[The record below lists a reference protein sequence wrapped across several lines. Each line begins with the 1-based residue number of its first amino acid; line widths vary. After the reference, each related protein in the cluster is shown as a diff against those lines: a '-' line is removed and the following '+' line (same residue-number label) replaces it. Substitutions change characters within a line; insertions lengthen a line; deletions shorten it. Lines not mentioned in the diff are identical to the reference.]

1 MMSVIPT
8 GDFYKVGGGQ
18 LTEVVVNVDRRGR
31 ILIPAAIRK
40 KLNIRNAVKIIV
52 EEDKLILRPMEDPLK
67 QVEELVIKGT
77 SDVEQEIRRLRKA
90 AEERLLKED

>member
-1 MMSVIPT
+1 M
-8 GDFYKVGGGQ
+8 
-18 LTEVVVNVDRRGR
+18 EVVVNVDRRGR

-67 QVEELVIKGT
+67 QIEELVIKGT
-77 SDVEQEIRRLRKA
+77 SDVELEIQGLRKV

>member
-1 MMSVIPT
+1 M
-8 GDFYKVGGGQ
+8 
-18 LTEVVVNVDRRGR
+18 EVVVNVDRKGR

-67 QVEELVIKGT
+67 QVEELVVKGT
-77 SDVEQEIRRLRKA
+77 SDVEQEIQGLRKV

>member
-1 MMSVIPT
+1 M
-8 GDFYKVGGGQ
+8 
-18 LTEVVVNVDRRGR
+18 EVVVNVDRRGR

-67 QVEELVIKGT
+67 QIEELVVKGT
-77 SDVEQEIRRLRKA
+77 SDVEQEIQGLRKV

>member
-1 MMSVIPT
+1 M
-8 GDFYKVGGGQ
+8 
-18 LTEVVVNVDRRGR
+18 EVVVNVDRRGR

-52 EEDKLILRPMEDPLK
+52 EEDKLILKPLEDPLK
-67 QVEELVIKGT
+67 QIEELVVKGT
-77 SDVEQEIRRLRKA
+77 SDVEQEIQGLRKV

>member
-1 MMSVIPT
+1 M
-8 GDFYKVGGGQ
+8 
-18 LTEVVVNVDRRGR
+18 EVVVNVDRRGR

-67 QVEELVIKGT
+67 QIG
-77 SDVEQEIRRLRKA
+77 RACR
-90 AEERLLKED
+90 

>member
-1 MMSVIPT
+1 M
-8 GDFYKVGGGQ
+8 
-18 LTEVVVNVDRRGR
+18 EVVVKVDRRGR

-67 QVEELVIKGT
+67 QIEKLVIKGT
-77 SDVEQEIRRLRKA
+77 SDVELEIQKLRKV

>member
-1 MMSVIPT
+1 M
-8 GDFYKVGGGQ
+8 
-18 LTEVVVNVDRRGR
+18 EVVIKVDRRGR

-52 EEDKLILRPMEDPLK
+52 EEDKLILKPLEDPLK

-77 SDVEQEIRRLRKA
+77 SDVELEIQRLRKV
-90 AEERLLKED
+90 AEKKLLKED